1 MTEQEMIN
9 SLQSVWE
16 NMTWDKDKD
25 AYKEMLML
33 LDSMT
38 YYLRYDLQCECS
50 YNLPLV
56 ETEGYQFMF

>member
-9 SLQSVWE
+9 TLQSVWE
-16 NMTWDKDKD
+16 NMTWDKDRN
-25 AYKEMLML
+25 AYQEMLIL
-33 LDSMT
+33 LDDMT
-38 YYLRYDLQCECS
+38 YYLRYDLQCEYT

>member
-1 MTEQEMIN
+1 
-9 SLQSVWE
+9 
-16 NMTWDKDKD
+16 MTWDKDKN
-25 AYKEMLML
+25 AYTEMLML